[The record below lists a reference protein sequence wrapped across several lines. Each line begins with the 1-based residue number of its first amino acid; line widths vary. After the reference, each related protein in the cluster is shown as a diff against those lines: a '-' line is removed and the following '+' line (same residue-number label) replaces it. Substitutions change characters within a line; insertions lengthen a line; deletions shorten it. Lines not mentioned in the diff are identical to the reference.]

1 MRVMISQPMKGKTV
15 EEIETERR
23 SLVKR
28 IEAAGHEY
36 VNSIVDSPSNARNS
50 ALWCLGASLQ
60 ILSYC
65 DACVFM
71 RGWDTARGCRIEHAA
86 AIAYGLEVL
95 MERDFPEAM
104 K

>member
-71 RGWDTARGCRIEHAA
+71 HGWDAARGCRIEHAA
-86 AIAYGLEVL
+86 AIAYGLEVW
-95 MERDFPEAM
+95 MEDAVPEA
-104 K
+104 KQ